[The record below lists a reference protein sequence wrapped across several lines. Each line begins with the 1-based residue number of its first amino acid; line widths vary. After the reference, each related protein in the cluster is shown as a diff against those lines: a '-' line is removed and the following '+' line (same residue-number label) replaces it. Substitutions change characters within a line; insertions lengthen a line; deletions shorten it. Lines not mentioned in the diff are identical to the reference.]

1 MVVSDYDTTG
11 KVSPA
16 AIKAFAVG
24 PRRMVE
30 FMPVVFPSQLEK
42 PEETL
47 MANPNLPPED
57 PEK

>member
-1 MVVSDYDTTG
+1 
-11 KVSPA
+11 
-16 AIKAFAVG
+16 
-24 PRRMVE
+24 MVE